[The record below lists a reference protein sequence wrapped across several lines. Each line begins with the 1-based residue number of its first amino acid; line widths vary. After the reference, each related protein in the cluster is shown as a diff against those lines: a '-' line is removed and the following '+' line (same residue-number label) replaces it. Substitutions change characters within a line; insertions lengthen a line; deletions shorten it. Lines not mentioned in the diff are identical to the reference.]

1 LIIFLTDIFAG
12 MSFISGLT
20 YLTGGL
26 GILSVFSP
34 ILTPLLFVLKLVG
47 INYYTI
53 RNDEERVRAA
63 IKVLQKNTISSTIVF
78 QYGNFFPSG
87 TFIGYNC
94 TGYYTYANSREFGS
108 SEVHILTTKE
118 SFLKL
123 VESAKITS
131 VFAKDKPTDEIK
143 EEMEKEPLIIFGREG
158 GYTNLFYSRLRLDVQ
173 GLEPKGQQKEIIED
187 ICKIYKEKR
196 RGVFFIHGISGAGK
210 STIGLLVAK
219 KLDGTFCHSFNPTDP
234 GDTLHLLLRDTEPS
248 DENPTVIVLE
258 EVNTLIRHVNEGAI
272 EKHKEITTLI
282 HNKMTY
288 NTFIDDLILYKNVI
302 IIMTSNE
309 DKQTIDLLD
318 PSYLR
323 KGRVDEYYTMME
335 AL

>member
-1 LIIFLTDIFAG
+1 LTDNFAG
-12 MSFISGLT
+12 MSLVSNLSYF
-20 YLTGGL
+20 TGGL
-26 GILSVFSP
+26 GILSLFAP
-34 ILTPLLFVLKLVG
+34 ILTPLLFLLKICG

-63 IKVLQKNTISSTIVF
+63 IKVLHKNTISSTIIF

-87 TFIGYNC
+87 TFIGFYC
-94 TGYYTYANSREFGS
+94 IGYYTYANSREFGS
-108 SEVHILTTKE
+108 SEVHIITTKD

-123 VESAKITS
+123 VESTKVTS
-131 VFAKDKPTDEIK
+131 VFAKDKPIDEIMK
-143 EEMEKEPLIIFGREG
+143 EEMEKEPLLIFGREG

-219 KLDGTFCHSFNPTDP
+219 KLNGTFCHSFNPTDP

-248 DENPTVIVLE
+248 DETPTVIVLE
-258 EVNTLIRHVNEGAI
+258 EVNTLIRHVNEGVI

-335 AL
+335 VL